1 MNFSTIFLFLAI
13 LHTSFSV
20 DVDPAVK
27 VRRHLKRIYAKAKAN
42 DIKEM
47 SKFFDIKAEENLL
60 GTDLVGFFLT
70 YDSYRINTVRQAA
83 SRRIMTKLTFF
94 SSTDKNIPERKLLW
108 KLRKGP
114 SSSLLQTYVI
124 RKTV

>member
-1 MNFSTIFLFLAI
+1 MNFLTIFLFLAI

-42 DIKEM
+42 DTEKIKE
-47 SKFFDIKAEENLL
+47 FFDIKSEDNLL
-60 GTDLVGFFLT
+60 GTDLVGFFLK
-70 YDSYRINTVRQAA
+70 YDSYRINTIRQAA

-94 SSTDKNIPERKLLW
+94 SSTDKN
-108 KLRKGP
+108 GP
-114 SSSLLQTYVI
+114 SSSLLQTYSI